1 MTLPEVV
8 AEGVWRLSVP
18 EGLSEGAEAEVER
31 SESGVD
37 EEGEAVEEEQL
48 LVFHLS
54 VFQLCH
60 EDGKNLS
67 ENPSCPLLCFQWHLL
82 KFDLI
87 AFLEISF
94 ASSLL
99 IFYLSYPRFLEM
111 IFVNYSEQ

>member
-1 MTLPEVV
+1 M
-8 AEGVWRLSVP
+8 P

-67 ENPSCPLLCFQWHLL
+67 ENPS
-82 KFDLI
+82 
-87 AFLEISF
+87 
-94 ASSLL
+94 
-99 IFYLSYPRFLEM
+99 
-111 IFVNYSEQ
+111 